1 MDYKGYS
8 ARIEYDEDL
17 EAFHGQVLNINDVI
31 TFQGTSIEELRHEL
45 GASVD
50 DYLAWCEERGE
61 EPDRPF
67 SGKFL
72 LRIDPDTHRRAAL
85 AAGRAGL
92 SLTAWVGRAIDWA
105 LSEEVESAE
114 GGGSDEP
121 VPSARRSAAR
131 AGG

>member
-1 MDYKGYS
+1 MEHKGYS

-31 TFQGTSIEELRHEL
+31 TFEGRSIEELRREL
-45 GASVD
+45 EASVD

-61 EPDRPF
+61 DPDRPF

-72 LRIDPDTHRRAAL
+72 LRIDPETHRRAAL

-92 SLTAWVGRAIDWA
+92 SLTAWVGGAIERALREDA
-105 LSEEVESAE
+105 EGAEGEKSAE
-114 GGGSDEP
+114 SGRVGVST
-121 VPSARRSAAR
+121 SRAR
-131 AGG
+131 